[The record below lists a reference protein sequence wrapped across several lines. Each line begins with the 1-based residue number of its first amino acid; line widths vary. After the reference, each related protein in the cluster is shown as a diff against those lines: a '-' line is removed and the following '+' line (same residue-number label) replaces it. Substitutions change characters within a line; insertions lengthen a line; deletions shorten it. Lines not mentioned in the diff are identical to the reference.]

1 MTRLAGWAATAAFA
15 NALFTAA
22 QFLTSSGDPRTNAVF
37 GLLNNLAGIGWALSF
52 IPIAVLFYRSATHH
66 TGSLALVVLAIGV
79 AAMAAA
85 AGLEVATATGG
96 MTFDQEATAYLPVFG
111 GIGIWL
117 VMSHGMELLG
127 SSWPPRP
134 RGPLFFGVGIGLAW
148 FLANVLFGAGGLP
161 PTSGAAATNDLTD
174 TGATLFELGILLQ
187 PIWGLWLGRV
197 LRRGGSAP
205 KRQNGGRQSPRENGK
220 A

>member
-1 MTRLAGWAATAAFA
+1 MSRIAGWAGMAALA
-15 NALFTAA
+15 NALFAAA
-22 QFLTSSGDPRTNAVF
+22 QFLTSSGDPRTNVVL
-37 GLLNNLAGIGWALSF
+37 GVLNNLAGVGWALSF
-52 IPIAVLFYRSATHH
+52 IPIALLFYLGARGHSS
-66 TGSLALVVLAIGV
+66 SLALVVLAIGV

-85 AGLEVATATGG
+85 AGLEIATATGG
-96 MTFDQEATAYLPVFG
+96 MTFDQESTAYIPVLG

-127 SSWPPRP
+127 SGWAPRP
-134 RGPLFFGVGIGLAW
+134 RGPLFFGIGIGFAW

-161 PTSGAAATNDLTD
+161 TPGASATNELTD

-197 LRRGGSAP
+197 LRRSGVPAI
-205 KRQNGGRQSPRENGK
+205 
-220 A
+220 

>member
-1 MTRLAGWAATAAFA
+1 MTRWAAQAAFA
-15 NALFTAA
+15 NAFFAAA
-22 QFLTSSGDPRTNAVF
+22 QFLTSSADPRTNEAA

-52 IPIAVLFYRSATHH
+52 IPIAVLLYRRARHH
-66 TGSLALVVLAIGV
+66 TGYLALIVLAIGV

-85 AGLEVATATGG
+85 AGLEIATATGR
-96 MTFDQEATAYLPVFG
+96 MTFDQEATAYIPVLG

-117 VMSHGMELLG
+117 VMSHGMEALESTG
-127 SSWPPRP
+127 APHP
-134 RGPLFFGVGIGLAW
+134 RGPLFFGIAIGFTW

-161 PTSGAAATNDLTD
+161 VATGEASANDLTD

-187 PIWGLWLGRV
+187 PIWGIWTGRV
-197 LRRGGSAP
+197 LRRSGTPA
-205 KRQNGGRQSPRENGK
+205 

>member
-1 MTRLAGWAATAAFA
+1 MNRLAGWAGTAAFA
-15 NALFTAA
+15 NAFFAAA

-37 GLLNNLAGIGWALSF
+37 GLLNNLAGVGWAVSF
-52 IPIAVLFYRSATHH
+52 IPIAVFFYRGSRGHS
-66 TGSLALVVLAIGV
+66 GSLALVVLAIGV
-79 AAMAAA
+79 AAMTAA
-85 AGLEVATATGG
+85 AGREVTTATGG
-96 MTFDQEATAYLPVFG
+96 MTFDQESTAYIPVLG

-127 SSWPPRP
+127 SAWAPRP
-134 RGPLFFGVGIGLAW
+134 RGLLFFGIGIGFAW

-161 PTSGAAATNDLTD
+161 PIPAVAATNELTD
-174 TGATLFELGILLQ
+174 MGVTLFELGILLQ

-197 LRRGGSAP
+197 LRGG
-205 KRQNGGRQSPRENGK
+205 GGPV